1 MISEDRQ
8 RIEQIRRDG
17 VPAGYV
23 RTKAGMMP
31 MDWEIGVK
39 AKDVFRNSSVKHQ
52 GKDLTVLSATQ
63 DRGIVPRSEVDI
75 DIKYDEGNIDSYKKV
90 EKGDF
95 VISLRSFQG
104 GIELSNHE
112 GVVSPAYTILK
123 NKKPI
128 DIGYYK
134 TYFKTTDFINRLN
147 SAVYGIRDGKQ
158 IGYEDFGDLI
168 IHYPPLEEQKK
179 IAQILDAC
187 DRVIELKQK
196 LVDEL
201 KKLKKACLAKMFPQ
215 EGETVPKIRFPG
227 FSAPWEQR
235 KVGELL
241 IERNEYAPKSKEYPL
256 MAFIANEGIAEKGE
270 RYDRSA
276 LINDAENKLYKR
288 TELGDFIYSSNN
300 LEAGSIGFNKY
311 GKASISPVYSIF
323 APRDLVDSRFIGH
336 RLVRKDFI
344 HRMIKWRQGV
354 VYGQWKI
361 HESDFLKMDVFI
373 PSVEEQRIIG
383 AFLDRLDCLI
393 NLYQR
398 KIELE
403 QKKKK
408 ALMQLLLTGIIRVR

>member
-1 MISEDRQ
+1 MTLELRQ
-8 RIEQIRRDG
+8 RIEQIRRG
-17 VPAGYV
+17 EVPEGYV

-31 MDWEIGVK
+31 VDWEIGVK
-39 AKDVFRNSSVKHQ
+39 AKDVFRNSTVKHQ

-90 EKGDF
+90 KKGDF

-179 IAQILDAC
+179 IAHILAAC

-196 LVDEL
+196 LIDEL
-201 KKLKKACLAKMFPQ
+201 KKLKKVCLTKMFPQ
-215 EGETVPKIRFPG
+215 EEETVPEFRFPG
-227 FSAPWEQR
+227 FTAPWVQR
-235 KVGELL
+235 KLGELGSVAMC
-241 IERNEYAPKSKEYPL
+241 RRVFKHQTTEYGDIPFYKIGTFGGIPDAFISKELFEDYKAKYAYPD
-256 MAFIANEGIAEKGE
+256 KG
-270 RYDRSA
+270 DILISA
-276 LINDAENKLYKR
+276 
-288 TELGDFIYSSNN
+288 S
-300 LEAGSIGFNKY
+300 GSIGRTVEFT
-311 GKASISPVYSIF
+311 GKDEYFQDSNIVWLRHDESITNPFLRCLYEVIEWAGVEGSTIKRLYNDNILKTVILLPPVTEQIKIAAVF
-323 APRDLVDSRFIGH
+323 GRIDS
-336 RLVRKDFI
+336 
-344 HRMIKWRQGV
+344 
-354 VYGQWKI
+354 
-361 HESDFLKMDVFI
+361 
-373 PSVEEQRIIG
+373 
-383 AFLDRLDCLI
+383 LI
-393 NLYQR
+393 NLNQR
-398 KIELE
+398 ELEEE

-408 ALMQLLLTGIIRVR
+408 ALMQLLLTGIVRTI